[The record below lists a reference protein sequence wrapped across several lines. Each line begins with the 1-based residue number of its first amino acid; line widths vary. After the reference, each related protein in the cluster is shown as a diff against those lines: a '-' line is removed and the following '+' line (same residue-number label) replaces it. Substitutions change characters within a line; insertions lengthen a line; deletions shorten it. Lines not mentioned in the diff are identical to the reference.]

1 VRNSLEEVS
10 KGKLSGKVI
19 LDISPYQTSSS
30 TFGFRITSMIELQE
44 IQVKDLVK
52 ISIER
57 AIEFLEN
64 EKIEN
69 KDDFQ

>member
-1 VRNSLEEVS
+1 MV
-10 KGKLSGKVI
+10 
-19 LDISPYQTSSS
+19 
-30 TFGFRITSMIELQE
+30 ELQE

-52 ISIER
+52 LSIER

-64 EKIEN
+64 EKVEN